1 VPAKRVPFFKPS
13 KELRDSVNPGGAKSP
28 LIAKAVGTDPVDPHH
43 PPAM

>member
-13 KELRDSVNPGGAKSP
+13 KELRDSVNPGGAKSVASVKEP
-28 LIAKAVGTDPVDPHH
+28 ATDSVDPHH

>member
-13 KELRDSVNPGGAKSP
+13 KELRDLVNPGEVRASRKAKP
-28 LIAKAVGTDPVDPHH
+28 AAEIDPHH